1 MHLEKKGIRVLGIAE
16 SFNRAQEQSV
26 LAGIVMRADLLIDG
40 VAFSHATVGGMDA
53 TAAVLRLVSSLER
66 ADINLLLLNGC
77 VISWFNIIDLNE
89 VHHQLQLPLICV
101 TYEASEGL
109 EAHIAKHFAGGERDS
124 RLEAYRRL
132 NQRAPLQLRSQY
144 TVFIRCL
151 GITPA
156 EAEAVLNK
164 FTLQGKLPE
173 PVRVAKLVARAQLLA
188 NAATTNR
195 PVR

>member
-1 MHLEKKGIRVLGIAE
+1 MHLAKKGIRVLGIAE
-16 SFNRAQEQSV
+16 SFNRAQEHSV

-40 VAFSHATVGGMDA
+40 IAFSRATVGGMDA
-53 TAAVLRLVSSLER
+53 TAAVLRLVRSLER
-66 ADINLLLLNGC
+66 ADINLLLVNGC
-77 VISWFNIIDLNE
+77 VISWFNIIDLND
-89 VHHQLQLPLICV
+89 VYQRLQLPLICI
-101 TYEASEGL
+101 TYEDSEGL
-109 EAHIAKHFAGGERDS
+109 EAHIAKHFVGAERDS
-124 RLEAYRRL
+124 RLEAYQRL

-156 EAEAVLNK
+156 DAEAVLNK

-173 PVRVAKLVARAQLLA
+173 PVRVAKLAARAQLLA
-188 NAATTNR
+188 NAATDNR